1 MNVLDVDL
9 KNEDDIIL
17 KLDDLYTRCD
27 QLLEKFETDYRIK
40 QEMTGKEIVR
50 LMSQQT
56 DLIITYTMIIPEV
69 CAMISIMES
78 FLKKVACIIQKN
90 LNQSSQKSLGDRE
103 TARLIEGDSKMV
115 QWQQHKAQLQQYEM
129 NFKIIQQLLISR
141 GYTLKAILDAH
152 INDKS
157 EVVI

>member
-1 MNVLDVDL
+1 
-9 KNEDDIIL
+9 
-17 KLDDLYTRCD
+17 
-27 QLLEKFETDYRIK
+27 
-40 QEMTGKEIVR
+40 
-50 LMSQQT
+50 MSQQT
-56 DLIITYTMIIPEV
+56 DLIVTYTMIIPEV